1 MALNLT
7 QQELDYIK
15 ETRGVGFTI
24 NTNYTTPNTDEHEV
38 FFWQVLPTG
47 RKILAILHG
56 IPDTL
61 TIYAVEEAPVPEPME
76 KLSAFLN
83 ANPDVRELL
92 GL

>member
-1 MALNLT
+1 MSLNLT
-7 QQELDYIK
+7 QEELEFIT
-15 ETRGVGFTI
+15 ENRAAGFTI
-24 NTNYTTPNTDEHEV
+24 DTNYTTPNTEEYET

-83 ANPDVRELL
+83 DNPDVRELL